1 VEDVAFGLLA
11 IAAGALF
18 CFRGWLAFRFVITVW
33 GAFVGFALG
42 AGLAASLTDEPYLA
56 TGVAWLLALAT
67 AVLLGVLAYAFY
79 EVAVVIFMGSIG
91 FALGTNLMVALDVS
105 WSWVIILAGMALGGL
120 LAWAA
125 IASDLPRLLMMIL
138 SAAAGATAIVTG
150 IMLFTGAIDT
160 AEFSKDAV
168 TARVED
174 ELWWYFLY
182 GVLASLGIVTQVRAA
197 DPWRGPARE
206 RWASTASAP

>member
-1 VEDVAFGLLA
+1 LEDVAFGLVA

-18 CFRGWLAFRFVITVW
+18 CFRGWVAFRFVITLW

-56 TGVAWLLALAT
+56 TGLAWLLALAT
-67 AVLLGVLAYAFY
+67 AGLLGLLAYEFY
-79 EVAVVIFMGSIG
+79 EVAIVILMGSVG
-91 FALGTNLMVALDVS
+91 FALGASLMVALDVS
-105 WSWVIILAGMALGGL
+105 WSWMVILVGMALGGV

-125 IASDLPRLLMMIL
+125 IASDLPRLLLMML
-138 SAAAGATAIVTG
+138 SAAGGATAIVTG
-150 IMLFTGAIDT
+150 IMLLTGAIDT
-160 AEFSKDAV
+160 ADFSKETV

-182 GVLASLGIVTQVRAA
+182 GVLASLGVVIQIRAA
-197 DPWRGPARE
+197 IPLRGPARE
-206 RWASTASAP
+206 RWS